1 MIRGIILFRTVYLHV
16 FFIHN
21 IWIGRHGGRRA
32 DVKES
37 TGRKIVFLRVAKE
50 QRTRRGSQ
58 SGTKHAARMAGW
70 IQIKIS
76 LFTLAVA
83 ASKRGH
89 AHAHTTTYIHTY
101 TYPNT
106 INGERKET
114 VDEKEGT
121 KRNVLASVQA
131 DSVPRQRQLGGG
143 AWRKRRY
150 RRMGREI
157 HPLGCKYPGIP
168 EGIVFNYCLLSGRCC
183 GLVALCPRRIVP
195 PGGLRPAGEKG
206 LILWRARA
214 STRKKP
220 LPLAISF
227 LNRAVARDSFRLLA
241 FTLGS
246 SIKEKKDIGE
256 FSTRTPFPF
265 SRV

>member
-1 MIRGIILFRTVYLHV
+1 
-16 FFIHN
+16 
-21 IWIGRHGGRRA
+21 
-32 DVKES
+32 
-37 TGRKIVFLRVAKE
+37 
-50 QRTRRGSQ
+50 
-58 SGTKHAARMAGW
+58 MAGW

-143 AWRKRRY
+143 R
-150 RRMGREI
+150 GE
-157 HPLGCKYPGIP
+157 LG
-168 EGIVFNYCLLSGRCC
+168 ESG
-183 GLVALCPRRIVP
+183 
-195 PGGLRPAGEKG
+195 
-206 LILWRARA
+206 
-214 STRKKP
+214 
-220 LPLAISF
+220 
-227 LNRAVARDSFRLLA
+227 
-241 FTLGS
+241 
-246 SIKEKKDIGE
+246 DIGGWE
-256 FSTRTPFPF
+256 ERFIPSDANIQGSPRGLFLIIVYYRDDVADWLRFALAVLFP
-265 SRV
+265 RGV